1 MAQEITGG
9 SPLQRAAP
17 AAPLGTATGTRPGAA
32 NPAFQALLEDLDSR
46 AQSLAQRSDAEL
58 DAGALP
64 KAVEDARVSLEQA
77 LELKQQLLEAWRAS
91 RLSRGEGG
99 S

>member
-17 AAPLGTATGTRPGAA
+17 AAPLGGAAGTRAGAA
-32 NPAFQALLEDLDSR
+32 NPAFQALLEDLESR
-46 AQSLAQRSDAEL
+46 AQSLAQRGDAEL
-58 DAGALP
+58 DADALP

-77 LELKQQLLEAWRAS
+77 LELKEQLLEAWRAS
-91 RLSRGEGG
+91 RVNGEERR